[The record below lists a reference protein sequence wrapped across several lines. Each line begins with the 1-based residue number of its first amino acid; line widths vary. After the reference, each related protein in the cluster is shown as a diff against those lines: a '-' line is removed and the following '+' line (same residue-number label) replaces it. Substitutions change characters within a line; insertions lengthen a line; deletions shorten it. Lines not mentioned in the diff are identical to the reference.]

1 MENIAVYL
9 QKGEFSGREHID
21 RALKRLKNKIDTE
34 GILETVRVKRA
45 FENPAERKVRKRRK
59 LQKSIKMARLKRQ
72 QERQS

>member
-21 RALKRLKNKIDTE
+21 RALKRLKSKIDNE

-45 FENPAERKVRKRRK
+45 FENLAQKKVRKRRR
-59 LQKSIKMARLKRQ
+59 LQKLIKIAKLKRQ
-72 QERQS
+72 QS